1 MKNLRICESCVL
13 LKPLAPC
20 SMGPSDVS
28 ALDSV
33 TYAQQII
40 KTQAA
45 FLEKSWL
52 TDLIRNIPYS
62 FSADPLALAL
72 EAVWN
77 SLAAQE
83 GGWIVRYLF
92 TPHCQPDKWTAVHQS
107 SNIWQTARCSSKLSH
122 INKDQLF
129 RQEHVEKF
137 KGGEEPRGNMLIKVS
152 I

>member
-1 MKNLRICESCVL
+1 MRICKSCVL

-20 SMGPSDVS
+20 GMGSSDAP
-28 ALDSV
+28 ALYSV
-33 TYAQQII
+33 AYAQKII
-40 KTQAA
+40 KNQVA

-52 TDLIRNIPYS
+52 TDLLRNIPYS
-62 FSADPLALAL
+62 FLAHPLVLTF
-72 EAVWN
+72 EVVWN

-92 TPHCQPDKWTAVHQS
+92 APHCQSDKWTAVHQS

-129 RQEHVEKF
+129 RQEHVENF
-137 KGGEEPRGNMLIKVS
+137 KGEETRGIVLIKS
-152 I
+152 IYTEL